1 MADVNVGVTLGL
13 QAELIERVRAVDSRL
28 RVTVLSPAQRRLF
41 RGGHP
46 AWSGYREAPSE
57 SEESEEQARRAL
69 HTALA
74 EAEVL
79 FTLSLMPDELPS
91 LAPHLRWI
99 PLTSGAIGRESPRGS

>member
-1 MADVNVGVTLGL
+1 MADVNVVVTLGL
-13 QAELIERVRAVDSRL
+13 QSELIERVRAVDSRL

-79 FTLSLMPDELPS
+79 F
-91 LAPHLRWI
+91 
-99 PLTSGAIGRESPRGS
+99 